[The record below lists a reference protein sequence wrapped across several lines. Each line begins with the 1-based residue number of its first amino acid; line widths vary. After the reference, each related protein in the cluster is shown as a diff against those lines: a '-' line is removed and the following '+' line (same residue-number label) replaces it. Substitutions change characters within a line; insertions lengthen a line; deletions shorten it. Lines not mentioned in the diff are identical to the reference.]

1 VRLTIVGTGY
11 VGLVSGTC
19 FADFGHDV
27 ICVDAD
33 REKIDM
39 LKNGVMPIYEPGL
52 KELVAS
58 NVEQG
63 RLSFSTDLAA
73 SVTGAQA
80 IFIAVGTPPR
90 PDDGAA
96 DLSYVYAAAQEIA
109 AHAPEGAVIVTKST
123 VPVGTSDEIER
134 ITREVRPGVRI
145 HVACNPEFLRE
156 GAAIEDFKKPDRI
169 VIGSDFEEARK
180 AMEEIYRPLEAPG
193 LPVLYMDRRSAELTK
208 YAANAFL
215 TVKIT
220 FINEIADL
228 CEATGANVQFVAA
241 GIGLD
246 NRIGAKFLQAGP
258 GYGGPCF
265 PKDTQA
271 LVKTGNDA
279 GTPLRIIETVVA
291 INNQRKRAMAQKII
305 VACGGDVR
313 GKTVAV
319 LGLTFKPN
327 TDEMRDAPSL
337 SIVPALQDK
346 GAHIRAYDPE
356 GTERARQVLSKIDY
370 ATSAYDA
377 IEGADAMVL
386 VTEWDA
392 FRALDFGRVRTLM
405 RTPVIVDLRNI
416 YSPDE
421 MKKLGFSYTGIGR

>member
-1 VRLTIVGTGY
+1 
-11 VGLVSGTC
+11 
-19 FADFGHDV
+19 
-27 ICVDAD
+27 
-33 REKIDM
+33 
-39 LKNGVMPIYEPGL
+39 
-52 KELVAS
+52 
-58 NVEQG
+58 
-63 RLSFSTDLAA
+63 
-73 SVTGAQA
+73 
-80 IFIAVGTPPR
+80 
-90 PDDGAA
+90 
-96 DLSYVYAAAQEIA
+96 
-109 AHAPEGAVIVTKST
+109 
-123 VPVGTSDEIER
+123 
-134 ITREVRPGVRI
+134 
-145 HVACNPEFLRE
+145 
-156 GAAIEDFKKPDRI
+156 
-169 VIGSDFEEARK
+169 
-180 AMEEIYRPLEAPG
+180 
-193 LPVLYMDRRSAELTK
+193 
-208 YAANAFL
+208 
-215 TVKIT
+215 
-220 FINEIADL
+220 
-228 CEATGANVQFVAA
+228 
-241 GIGLD
+241 
-246 NRIGAKFLQAGP
+246 
-258 GYGGPCF
+258 
-265 PKDTQA
+265 
-271 LVKTGNDA
+271 
-279 GTPLRIIETVVA
+279 
-291 INNQRKRAMAQKII
+291 MAQKII